1 MGEVQD
7 VRVRFAPSPTGWLH
21 IGGARTAL
29 YNWLFARRHG
39 GAFVLRIEDTDQTRS
54 TEEAVGQILDSMRW
68 LGLDW
73 DEELTYQSGRLPIY
87 QARTE
92 ELLERGLA
100 FEDEDERGTAVRL
113 KVLRQDSITVADG
126 IHGNVQFDVKLIED
140 FVIRKA
146 DGFPTYNFAC
156 VVDDHEMAITH
167 VIRGDDHISNTPR
180 QLLIAEALGWP
191 PPKFA
196 HVPMILGEDGRRL
209 SKRHGAMGV
218 NEYRDM
224 GYLPEALLNF
234 LALLGWSPG
243 DDREVF
249 TRQGMID
256 AFSLDRVGAT
266 ASRFDPE
273 KLLWLNSRHIQ
284 GLGEDDLAGCIAVRL
299 EQKFGLSP
307 GDDACRRL
315 ARACRERLRTFADL
329 DQYVPYLFAD
339 DVSWNPQTQAKAFKN
354 VPAREVLETC
364 LSALEALDGW
374 DEAPLEQALRGVAQT
389 MEIGFKKVAQPLRY
403 AVCGTTVGPPLFDTL
418 ILIGRR
424 RVLARLRRT
433 IAQLEAT

>member
-39 GAFVLRIEDTDQTRS
+39 GAFVLRIEDTDQARS
-54 TEEAVGQILDSMRW
+54 TEEAVGQIVESMRW

-73 DEELTYQSGRLPIY
+73 DEEPTYQSRRLRMY
-87 QARTE
+87 EARAE

-100 FEDEDERGTAVRL
+100 FEDEDERGKAVRL
-113 KVLRQDSITVADG
+113 AVAREDAITVVDG
-126 IHGNVQFDVKLIED
+126 IHGEVRFDGKLIED

-156 VVDDHEMAITH
+156 VVDDHEMGITQ

-180 QLLIAEALGWP
+180 QMLIYEALGWEAP
-191 PPKFA
+191 AFA

-218 NEYRDM
+218 NEYREM

-243 DDREVF
+243 DDREVL
-249 TRQGMID
+249 TREEMIE

-273 KLLWLNSRHIQ
+273 KLSWLSSRHIQ
-284 GLGEDDLAGCIAVRL
+284 ALGEEELGGRVAA
-299 EQKFGLSP
+299 
-307 GDDACRRL
+307 RL
-315 ARACRERLRTFADL
+315 AERFGVAPGGEACLRLGRACRERLRTFADL

-339 DVSWNPQTQAKAFKN
+339 DVTWDAQEKAKAFKS
-354 VPAREVLETC
+354 VPAREILAACVD
-364 LSALEALDGW
+364 ALEALDEW
-374 DEAPLEQALRGVAQT
+374 DDAPLEKALRSVAKT
-389 MEIGFKKVAQPLRY
+389 MEIGFKKIAQPVRY
-403 AVCGTTVGPPLFDTL
+403 AVCGTVVGPPLFDTL
-418 ILIGRR
+418 ILIGRE

-433 IAQLEAT
+433 IADVAAA

>member
-1 MGEVQD
+1 MGEVRG

-29 YNWLFARRHG
+29 YNWLFARHHG
-39 GAFVLRIEDTDQTRS
+39 GAFVLRIEDTDQARS
-54 TEEAVGQILDSMRW
+54 TEEAVRQILDSMRW

-73 DEELTYQSGRLPIY
+73 DEEPTYQSRRLRMY
-87 QARTE
+87 EARAQ

-100 FEDEDERGTAVRL
+100 FEDEDERGKAVRL
-113 KVLRQDSITVADG
+113 SVAREDAITVIDG
-126 IHGNVQFDVKLIED
+126 IHGEVRFDGKLIED

-156 VVDDHEMAITH
+156 VVDDHEMGITQ

-180 QLLIAEALGWP
+180 QLLIYEALGWEP
-191 PPKFA
+191 PAFA

-218 NEYRDM
+218 NEYREM

-243 DDREVF
+243 DDREVL
-249 TRQGMID
+249 TREEMIE

-273 KLLWLNSRHIQ
+273 KLSWLSSRHIQ
-284 GLGEDDLAGCIAVRL
+284 ALSEKELGDRVAARL
-299 EQKFGLSP
+299 EERFGVVP
-307 GDDACRRL
+307 GEGACGRL
-315 ARACRERLRTFADL
+315 GRACRERLRTFADL
-329 DQYVPYLFAD
+329 DQYVPYLFGD
-339 DVSWNPQTQAKAFKN
+339 DVSWDAEAKAKAFKN
-354 VPAREVLETC
+354 VPGREVLEAC
-364 LSALEALDGW
+364 ANALETVEDW
-374 DEAPLEQALRGVAQT
+374 DDAPLEEALRGVAKT
-389 MEIGFKKVAQPLRY
+389 MAIGFKKIAQPVRY
-403 AVCGTTVGPPLFDTL
+403 AVCGTVVGPPLFDTL
-418 ILIGRR
+418 VLIGRD

-433 IAQLEAT
+433 IADIEAA